1 MTAQAVRRQVG
12 YVGRHQGAERPV
24 VQVTE
29 HLAMVEGL
37 WCQVSVATGD
47 GWWSADGESWRVTP
61 PVTGAHAVVAS

>member
-1 MTAQAVRRQVG
+1 MTAVQVVEQAA
-12 YVGRHQGAERPV
+12 YTGRHRGGARPV

-29 HLAMVEGL
+29 HLARVEGL

-47 GWWSADGESWRVTP
+47 GWWSADGQAWSATP